1 MSRIIYMPRPNN
13 FFSFFANLIK
23 LIGGIFLMHSIST
36 TIQKE
41 KKETYICIVKMIQSN
56 TKYKKTEKIA
66 ENKNKKSEIQPEVR
80 RSIQWIEKK
89 KIKLPG
95 RRWGSEQG
103 GFQTKKPSATPIA
116 PSGWVCTFLD
126 SHFRNRLNNRNRW
139 PARVPKMVDQHCD
152 P

>member
-1 MSRIIYMPRPNN
+1 
-13 FFSFFANLIK
+13 
-23 LIGGIFLMHSIST
+23 
-36 TIQKE
+36 
-41 KKETYICIVKMIQSN
+41 MIQSN

-116 PSGWVCTFLD
+116 PSGWV
-126 SHFRNRLNNRNRW
+126 
-139 PARVPKMVDQHCD
+139 
-152 P
+152 